1 MRIPHFS
8 GDAYLCRLKK
18 TDIIMITTSRFFKE
32 KQYMWYK
39 VRELQSKGLNKTQIG
54 KHLGVDRSTVR
65 KYLQMSREDF
75 VRRRNSHR
83 KYTLKLAGYE
93 EYVRGTL
100 EEYPYISAARMH
112 DWLRE
117 CYPDFPKV
125 CDKTVFNFVEKVRCK
140 YGIGKKSE
148 ARIRRDYEKLPD
160 TPYGKYAQADFGEKW
175 MSAENGRST
184 KVYFF
189 AIVLARSRYKF
200 TCFSRRPFDTEL
212 AIYAHERAFEYF
224 GGKPEKILY
233 DQDRVLISRE
243 NLGDLVLTR
252 KFQTFVREQHFQPV
266 FCHKADPESKG
277 KVENVVKYVKENFL
291 VARVFRDIDSL
302 NREALEWLERTGN
315 GKVHGTTRLVPREE
329 FAVEKSF
336 LIPYHGTPQP
346 PQEEMREY
354 HVRKDNTVQYR
365 GNYYSLPCGTYRSG
379 QTTWLQETE
388 GNVELYNKDTGKLIC
403 RHALCTRKGRTVYDD
418 SHRKPRNAGV
428 KIAERIL
435 FHVSDNRE
443 VAMWMDNL
451 KRRKERY
458 YRDNPEVILRIIPGY
473 DKNTLIEAIRICL
486 DKGIYNGDS
495 VKSLCE
501 YVCRGKDNGTE
512 TYGLEDCLPRQ
523 GSLIQSYN
531 EILREYDKT

>member
-1 MRIPHFS
+1 MNTALF

-65 KYLQMSREDF
+65 RYLQMSREDF

-100 EEYPYISAARMH
+100 EEYPYISAARIH
-112 DWLRE
+112 DWLKE
-117 CYPDFPKV
+117 CYPDFPEV

-160 TPYGKYAQADFGEKW
+160 TPTGSMRRRIRGEMDVSGKRQKHE
-175 MSAENGRST
+175 SL
-184 KVYFF
+184 FF

-200 TCFSRRPFDTEL
+200 TFFARRPFDTEL
-212 AIYAHERAFEYF
+212 AIYAHECAFEYF

-243 NLGDLVLTR
+243 NLGDLMLTR

-329 FAVEKSF
+329 FAVEKGF
-336 LIPYHGTPQP
+336 LMPYHGTPQP

-379 QTTWLQETE
+379 QTTVWLQETE

-435 FHVSDNRE
+435 VHVSGNRE

-458 YRDNPEVILRIIPGY
+458 YRDNLEVILRIIPGY

-501 YVCRGKDNGTE
+501 YVCRGKENGTE
-512 TYGLEDCLPRQ
+512 IYGLEDRLPRQ
-523 GSLIQSYN
+523 GGLIQSYN
-531 EILREYDKT
+531 EILRDYDKT

>member
-1 MRIPHFS
+1 
-8 GDAYLCRLKK
+8 
-18 TDIIMITTSRFFKE
+18 
-32 KQYMWYK
+32 MWYK

-65 KYLQMSREDF
+65 RYLQMSREDF

-100 EEYPYISAARMH
+100 EEYPYISAARIH
-112 DWLRE
+112 DWLKE
-117 CYPDFPKV
+117 CYPDFPEV

-160 TPYGKYAQADFGEKW
+160 TPYGEYAQADFGEKW
-175 MSAENGRST
+175 MSAGNGRST

-200 TCFSRRPFDTEL
+200 TFFARRPFDTEL
-212 AIYAHERAFEYF
+212 AIYAHECAFEYF

-243 NLGDLVLTR
+243 NLGDLMLTR

-315 GKVHGTTRLVPREE
+315 GKVHGTTRLVPRED
-329 FAVEKSF
+329 FAVEKGF
-336 LIPYHGTPQP
+336 LMPYHGTPQP

-379 QTTWLQETE
+379 QTTVWLQETE

-435 FHVSDNRE
+435 VHVFPQFFPLHGDLFHHDLQSGRQ
-443 VAMWMDNL
+443 A
-451 KRRKERY
+451 
-458 YRDNPEVILRIIPGY
+458 ILF
-473 DKNTLIEAIRICL
+473 
-486 DKGIYNGDS
+486 
-495 VKSLCE
+495 
-501 YVCRGKDNGTE
+501 NGTHE
-512 TYGLEDCLPRQ
+512 GKFKIFRR
-523 GSLIQSYN
+523 SLILLRTTGLIYLLHRIDPNIHKLLLVPKLLIKPISSALS
-531 EILREYDKT
+531 ILPCFRYFIYLFLAGCGFAPGPQKGPYYLSSL

>member
-1 MRIPHFS
+1 
-8 GDAYLCRLKK
+8 
-18 TDIIMITTSRFFKE
+18 
-32 KQYMWYK
+32 MWYK

-125 CDKTVFNFVEKVRCK
+125 CDKTVFNFVEKMRCK

-277 KVENVVKYVKENFL
+277 KVENVSEICEGEL
-291 VARVFRDIDSL
+291 S
-302 NREALEWLERTGN
+302 G
-315 GKVHGTTRLVPREE
+315 GTCVP
-329 FAVEKSF
+329 
-336 LIPYHGTPQP
+336 
-346 PQEEMREY
+346 
-354 HVRKDNTVQYR
+354 
-365 GNYYSLPCGTYRSG
+365 
-379 QTTWLQETE
+379 
-388 GNVELYNKDTGKLIC
+388 
-403 RHALCTRKGRTVYDD
+403 
-418 SHRKPRNAGV
+418 
-428 KIAERIL
+428 
-435 FHVSDNRE
+435 
-443 VAMWMDNL
+443 
-451 KRRKERY
+451 
-458 YRDNPEVILRIIPGY
+458 
-473 DKNTLIEAIRICL
+473 
-486 DKGIYNGDS
+486 
-495 VKSLCE
+495 
-501 YVCRGKDNGTE
+501 
-512 TYGLEDCLPRQ
+512 
-523 GSLIQSYN
+523 
-531 EILREYDKT
+531 

>member
-8 GDAYLCRLKK
+8 GDVYLCRLKK

-160 TPYGKYAQADFGEKW
+160 TPYGKYAQADLGEKW

-184 KVYFF
+184 KVYFCD
-189 AIVLARSRYKF
+189 RPGTF
-200 TCFSRRPFDTEL
+200 TL
-212 AIYAHERAFEYF
+212 QVH
-224 GGKPEKILY
+224 L
-233 DQDRVLISRE
+233 
-243 NLGDLVLTR
+243 
-252 KFQTFVREQHFQPV
+252 FQPSP
-266 FCHKADPESKG
+266 FRHG
-277 KVENVVKYVKENFL
+277 
-291 VARVFRDIDSL
+291 AR
-302 NREALEWLERTGN
+302 
-315 GKVHGTTRLVPREE
+315 H
-329 FAVEKSF
+329 
-336 LIPYHGTPQP
+336 
-346 PQEEMREY
+346 
-354 HVRKDNTVQYR
+354 
-365 GNYYSLPCGTYRSG
+365 
-379 QTTWLQETE
+379 
-388 GNVELYNKDTGKLIC
+388 
-403 RHALCTRKGRTVYDD
+403 LCTRAR
-418 SHRKPRNAGV
+418 
-428 KIAERIL
+428 L
-435 FHVSDNRE
+435 
-443 VAMWMDNL
+443 
-451 KRRKERY
+451 
-458 YRDNPEVILRIIPGY
+458 
-473 DKNTLIEAIRICL
+473 
-486 DKGIYNGDS
+486 
-495 VKSLCE
+495 
-501 YVCRGKDNGTE
+501 
-512 TYGLEDCLPRQ
+512 
-523 GSLIQSYN
+523 
-531 EILREYDKT
+531 